1 MNSLRLISLLFIA
14 SLFSFPFLTAQ
25 TPLSQATR
33 NADVKPAWPGCDV
46 EYPDCTK
53 ARLTDFINA
62 NLQFPLE
69 AKKENSGA
77 VVAMQFVVEKSGTI
91 GEIQAMHDPGMGF
104 GDEATRVINLM
115 NSKKIKWTPAEVDG
129 KRVPFLYIIPVTF
142 NVPPPPK
149 EKKDTHVVSSTPVDG
164 IYDVV
169 EIMPRYQGCE
179 NAVEDSVDCTF
190 RKMVGHIK
198 SQLKYPE
205 EALKLKIHGQVIVEF
220 IIDSTGAV
228 TRPTI
233 IQGIGAG
240 CDEEALRVVSSMPA
254 WNPGKQGGKAVP
266 VRMKVPIYFQLPK
279 EKIEEPKKEDKK
291 E

>member
-14 SLFSFPFLTAQ
+14 LFSLPLITAQ

-46 EYPDCTK
+46 KYPDCSK
-53 ARLTDFINA
+53 SRLTDFINA
-62 NLQFPLE
+62 NLQIPME
-69 AKKENSGA
+69 AKKENTGA
-77 VVAMQFVVEKSGTI
+77 VVAMEFVIEKSGTI
-91 GEIQAMHDPGMGF
+91 GEIHAMHDPGMGF
-104 GDEATRVINLM
+104 VEEATRVINLM
-115 NSKKIKWTPAEVDG
+115 NTKKIKWTPAEVDG
-129 KRVPFLYIIPVTF
+129 KRVAFQYIIPVTF
-142 NVPPPPK
+142 NVPPAPK
-149 EKKDTHVVSSTPVDG
+149 EKKDIQVVSSSPADG

-190 RKMVGHIK
+190 RKMLGHIK

-205 EALKLKIHGQVIVEF
+205 EALKLKVHGQVIVQF
-220 IIDSTGAV
+220 VIDSTGAV
-228 TRPTI
+228 TRPSITN
-233 IQGIGAG
+233 GIGAG

-279 EKIEEPKKEDKK
+279 EKTEEKKEDK
-291 E
+291 